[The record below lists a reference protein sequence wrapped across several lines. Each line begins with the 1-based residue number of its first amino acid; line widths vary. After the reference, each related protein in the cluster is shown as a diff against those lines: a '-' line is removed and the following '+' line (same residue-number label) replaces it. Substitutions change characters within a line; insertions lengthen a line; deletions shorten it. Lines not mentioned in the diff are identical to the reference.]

1 MKNMELLDE
10 RNFLTAKELRDV
22 VFDRQVSVT
31 TINVMIRKDEIVCD
45 KLCTSWPLVID
56 NPPLIDSL
64 QLTDRNFILSQE
76 GFLYPLK
83 THTYKVTEPPV

>member
-10 RNFLTAKELRDV
+10 RNFLTVKELRDV

-45 KLCTSWPLVID
+45 KLCTS
-56 NPPLIDSL
+56 
-64 QLTDRNFILSQE
+64 
-76 GFLYPLK
+76 
-83 THTYKVTEPPV
+83 